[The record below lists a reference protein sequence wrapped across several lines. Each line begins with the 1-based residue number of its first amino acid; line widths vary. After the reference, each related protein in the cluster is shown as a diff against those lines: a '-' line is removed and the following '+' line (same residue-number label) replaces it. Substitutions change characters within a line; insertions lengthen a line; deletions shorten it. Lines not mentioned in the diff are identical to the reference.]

1 MAKAL
6 ANAGAKRVYIMS
18 QRKAVLEEAAK
29 AHESL
34 RPLVC
39 DVCSKTSLQAAVDI
53 ISQEAGHVN
62 LVIANAGVIGPV
74 ARFQEPDEDD
84 GEASVANLRRR
95 LFDEV
100 SMEDFTHT
108 MHVNVTG
115 AYFTMLAFLELLD
128 AGNKAALRGGFG
140 APLPDSDVP
149 SIQSQVLFTSSIAG
163 YSRARLSVPSYS
175 GSKSAI
181 AHLAKHASSNLA
193 PYGIRVNAMAPGCEF
208 EFDDL
213 ICFFN
218 GFRSRSRSRIGSEA
232 LFAKSADRFTCVLV
246 FPSVL
251 ATGLIEGRDPSKE
264 HHSELRFI
272 PARRFGGEEEM
283 AGTVLYLASR
293 AGSVS
298 LPFFFSRSYYHPFQ
312 EL

>member
-1 MAKAL
+1 MSTPSLFRVDGMVAIVTGGGTGIGFHMAKAL

-193 PYGIRVNAMAPGCEF
+193 PYGIRVNAMAPG
-208 EFDDL
+208 L
-213 ICFFN
+213 
-218 GFRSRSRSRIGSEA
+218 
-232 LFAKSADRFTCVLV
+232 

-293 AGSVS
+293 AGSYCNGLVLVNDGGKLS
-298 LPFFFSRSYYHPFQ
+298 TMPSEY
-312 EL
+312 